1 MCFSL
6 SQWHEAGYD
15 LKRMRDKGFPAHALL
30 AAGADLPALVTAGCL
45 SDELNSLGFTLSQ
58 LVKAGYDLTKLKDDG
73 LSAAEL
79 KAAGASYWN
88 LLSAGFLEQDMKF
101 AVVRFMLSIR
111 KL

>member
-45 SDELNSLGFTLSQ
+45 SDELNGLGFTLSQ
-58 LVKAGYDLTKLKDDG
+58 LVKG
-73 LSAAEL
+73 LWPHEVE
-79 KAAGASYWN
+79 G
-88 LLSAGFLEQDMKF
+88 
-101 AVVRFMLSIR
+101 
-111 KL
+111 